1 MLGERRT
8 VMKRTLIYTA
18 VIAALL
24 PVVVAVGNAADQTR
38 DQDRLQTPDQD
49 QTRDRD
55 RLQTPDHDQTR
66 DQDRLQTKDKDGSPA
81 RGMGGGISPGGG
93 MGPGG
98 GGVRTGPH

>member
-1 MLGERRT
+1 
-8 VMKRTLIYTA
+8 MKRTLIYTA

-38 DQDRLQTPDQD
+38 DQDRLQTPDQ
-49 QTRDRD
+49 TRDRD
-55 RLQTPDHDQTR
+55 RLQTPDQDQTR

-81 RGMGGGISPGGG
+81 RGMGGGMSPGGG